1 MKLKKLCA
9 IVMSCALLITTGCS
23 STNTQSKDD
32 SKNSDVQ
39 QSTSASYPIK
49 IKHAYGETIIESEP
63 KNIAKLENSYPFD
76 ISYRSIAYISAK
88 EPTWY
93 KSSNSTPLL
102 IYFLAN
108 ILTR

>member
-32 SKNSDVQ
+32 SKKSDVQ
-39 QSTSASYPIK
+39 ETTSASYPIK

-63 KNIAKLENSYPFD
+63 KNIATRCSASLRYYTSG
-76 ISYRSIAYISAK
+76 SI
-88 EPTWY
+88 
-93 KSSNSTPLL
+93 
-102 IYFLAN
+102 
-108 ILTR
+108 

>member
-32 SKNSDVQ
+32 SKKSDVQ
-39 QSTSASYPIK
+39 ETTSASYPIK

-63 KNIAKLENSYPFD
+63 KNIAT
-76 ISYRSIAYISAK
+76 ISWGNQDVPLALGI
-88 EPTWY
+88 
-93 KSSNSTPLL
+93 TPVYLKQ
-102 IYFLAN
+102 IMVRQKKMVYYHGQERN
-108 ILTR
+108 IMN